1 MLFVEFN
8 VVINVKNLL
17 KYLYIFFIISK
28 ENFPNILILIIDNK
42 EDSRF
47 RFKKLDEDSK
57 SSPLLFPTV
66 TMQRLFSI

>member
-42 EDSRF
+42 EDF
-47 RFKKLDEDSK
+47 VLGLGF
-57 SSPLLFPTV
+57 
-66 TMQRLFSI
+66 

>member
-47 RFKKLDEDSK
+47 RFKKLDEDSE

>member
-28 ENFPNILILIIDNK
+28 ENFPNVQRIL
-42 EDSRF
+42 F
-47 RFKKLDEDSK
+47 
-57 SSPLLFPTV
+57 
-66 TMQRLFSI
+66 